1 MRRRNSQANGTRPD
15 GPLECADAVRGGQ
28 GDGDIT
34 LSFDVN
40 GVSGMSTPGTSPVAE
55 RISHLGTETAFAVSA
70 EANEWKALGHT
81 VYPFHLGDLDLPTPE
96 NIVEAAFRAVRDG
109 KTGYCPNAGIPE
121 LRDAIATDVGASHG
135 LRLSAENVAVQPG
148 GKPVIEKFLLTL
160 MDPGDEVLYPSP
172 GFPIYES
179 QIEFLGGVAKPYGF
193 VPGEKNF
200 LLDFD
205 AIEAAVTPR
214 TRLLIF
220 NNLHNPTGAE
230 SPDAEI
236 AALAELALRHDL
248 YVLSDEAYWDVR
260 HSGRSRSIASLP
272 GMKERTVILY
282 TFSKKYAMTGWR
294 LGAAI
299 GPKEIIAHIATL
311 NVNQESCTTHFVQ
324 WAGVEA
330 LTGDQSGAKENL
342 RVLRER
348 RDAAVDILNEIP
360 GVSCFRPEATFY
372 LYPDVT
378 GLMGSKG
385 FGSYE
390 QLRRAALEQAG
401 VSFCTRLHFGRAL
414 PGEQRSYVRL
424 AYSGISVEL
433 IQEGLGRLKEWAE

>member
-1 MRRRNSQANGTRPD
+1 
-15 GPLECADAVRGGQ
+15 
-28 GDGDIT
+28 
-34 LSFDVN
+34 
-40 GVSGMSTPGTSPVAE
+40 MSAPSTSPLAE
-55 RISHLGTETAFAVSA
+55 RVGRLGTETAFAVSA
-70 EANEWKALGHT
+70 EASEWKSFGHT

-96 NIVEAAFRAVRDG
+96 NVVEAAFRAIRAG

-121 LRDAIATDVGASHG
+121 LREALAADVGASRG
-135 LRLSAENVAVQPG
+135 VAYEADNVAVQPG

-179 QIEFLGGVAKPYGF
+179 QIEFLGGVPKPYGF
-193 VPGEKNF
+193 VPGESNF

-205 AIEAAVTPR
+205 AIEAAITPR
-214 TRLLIF
+214 SRLLIF

-230 SPDAEI
+230 SAEEEI
-236 AALAELALRHDL
+236 EALARLARKHDL
-248 YVLSDEAYWDVR
+248 YVLADEAYWDVR
-260 HSGRSRSIASLP
+260 YSGRSKSIASLP

-299 GPKEIIAHIATL
+299 GPKEIIAPIATL
-311 NVNQESCTTHFVQ
+311 NVNQESCTTHFIQ

-330 LTGDQSGAKENL
+330 LTGDQSGAEEIIGILKD
-342 RVLRER
+342 R
-348 RDAAVDILNEIP
+348 RDVAVDLLNEIP
-360 GVSCFRPEATFY
+360 GVTCYRPEATFY
-372 LYPDVT
+372 LFPDVT
-378 GLMGSKG
+378 GLMEHKG
-385 FGSYE
+385 FETYD

-414 PGEQRSYVRL
+414 PGEERRYVRF
-424 AYSGISVEL
+424 AYSGISTDL
-433 IQEGLGRLKEWAE
+433 IREGLGKLKEWAR